1 MIYKICNFCMFPLS
15 KVPKMYFELL
25 EWLPWGLLSA
35 PILNGSG
42 QFLLKVLI
50 AGLVTISQKTS

>member
-1 MIYKICNFCMFPLS
+1 MFPLS